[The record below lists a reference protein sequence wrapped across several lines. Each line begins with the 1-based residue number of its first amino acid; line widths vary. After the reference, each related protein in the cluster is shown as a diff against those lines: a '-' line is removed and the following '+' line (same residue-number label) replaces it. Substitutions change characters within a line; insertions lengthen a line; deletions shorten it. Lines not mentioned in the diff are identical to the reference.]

1 MSKRTAGN
9 TSSFN
14 SVHMTRDQTQITS
27 TFWDTRSDQGL
38 KLYKNQQVTHG
49 LNWNMTSLINLSRSS
64 SDVPVGISH
73 LPCCLYAEQVARYN
87 ASADQNT
94 LIQLQSKLRL
104 FFLSCVLIVVIF
116 VFISFLLSG
125 LSLRD
130 TYWVIRGLLLCEMT
144 STVKGTLENFF
155 SLVETYGFVP
165 NGARIYYERRSQP
178 PFLTLMVREYYR
190 ATG

>member
-1 MSKRTAGN
+1 MLLICRAGRTVQRICGPKH
-9 TSSFN
+9 S
-14 SVHMTRDQTQITS
+14 
-27 TFWDTRSDQGL
+27 DTAAKQ
-38 KLYKNQQVTHG
+38 
-49 LNWNMTSLINLSRSS
+49 
-64 SDVPVGISH
+64 
-73 LPCCLYAEQVARYN
+73 AEA
-87 ASADQNT
+87 
-94 LIQLQSKLRL
+94 